1 MRTVIIDDNEPT
13 RKKIKTLLSL
23 YTPEI
28 DIIGEAD
35 GVETGF
41 KCINNTKPELVL
53 LDIEMGDGTGFDLLN
68 LYKNPEFVVVFI
80 TAHDGYAIRA
90 FQSSAIGYIL
100 KPIDSS
106 NLIDTINKA
115 KEQSTLLNNEL
126 TIQTL
131 LKNTK
136 SNKKLEKLILSDAE
150 NFYLID
156 ISDVI
161 RCESES
167 NYTRFH
173 LVDNQR
179 ILIAKT
185 MKSYEE
191 ILEANGF
198 FRVHRSHL
206 INLNYFTRLDKKD
219 GGTIFLKDGSD
230 VPLATRRKN
239 LLIEALSKL

>member
-136 SNKKLEKLILSDAE
+136 SNNKLEKLILSDTE